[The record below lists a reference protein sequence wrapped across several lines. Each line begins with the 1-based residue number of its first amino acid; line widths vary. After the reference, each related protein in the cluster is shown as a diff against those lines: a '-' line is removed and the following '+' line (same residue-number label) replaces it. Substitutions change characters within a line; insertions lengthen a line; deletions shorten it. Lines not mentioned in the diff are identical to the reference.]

1 MDLLKCRLLL
11 HNPGFYKEYIIV
23 FTVVPGVP
31 GFYKEYIIVF
41 TVVPGVPDEHGP

>member
-31 GFYKEYIIVF
+31 M
-41 TVVPGVPDEHGP
+41 TWRTDEHGP

>member
-31 GFYKEYIIVF
+31 M
-41 TVVPGVPDEHGP
+41 TWRTDEHGPWGFKGPTL